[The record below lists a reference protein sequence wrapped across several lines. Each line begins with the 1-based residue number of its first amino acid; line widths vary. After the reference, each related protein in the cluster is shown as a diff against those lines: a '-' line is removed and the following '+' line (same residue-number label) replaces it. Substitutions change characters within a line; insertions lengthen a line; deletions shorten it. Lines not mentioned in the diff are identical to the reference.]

1 MAKPPSQRSSS
12 GDIAQF
18 LATSKAIAKVVEAQP
33 RLLFAID
40 ATASRQPTWD
50 TACQLQYEMFRATQQ
65 TASPGAA
72 SSAQSSAHDS
82 PHASPHDSPHASP
95 QKRALLSVQLCYFRG
110 FHEFYASRWLQDSAA
125 LSRIMSSVR
134 CEGGHTQIAR
144 LLRHA
149 IAEHRKRPIRA
160 LVFIGDAMEEN
171 PDTLC
176 DLAGQC
182 GLLKLPLFVFQEGHN
197 RTVERTFR
205 AMSRLS
211 GGAWARFDAGS
222 AARLASL
229 LGAVAS
235 YATGGRKAL
244 ANNSSEGAKLL
255 LQQLTD

>member
-12 GDIAQF
+12 RDIAQF

-50 TACQLQYEMFRATQQ
+50 TACQLQHEMFRATQQ

-72 SSAQSSAHDS
+72 SSAQSSADAS
-82 PHASPHDSPHASP
+82 PHASLHSSL
-95 QKRALLSVQLCYFRG
+95 QQRALLSVQLCYFRG

-182 GLLKLPLFVFQEGHN
+182 GLLKLPLFVFQEGHD

-211 GGAWARFDAGS
+211 AGAWARFDAGS